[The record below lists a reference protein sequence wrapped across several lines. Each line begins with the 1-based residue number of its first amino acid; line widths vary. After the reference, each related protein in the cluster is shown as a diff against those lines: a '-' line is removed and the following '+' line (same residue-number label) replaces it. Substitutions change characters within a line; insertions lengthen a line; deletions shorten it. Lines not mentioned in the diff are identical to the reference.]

1 LLAGRQ
7 QQAHDL
13 RLTLYLIP
21 PLKKETAAKVSGN
34 LFDIEVTSKLARYIK
49 PYRGFFILEIALT
62 ILVALLATIKP
73 FIIQHIIDHEVAHK
87 DLPGL
92 YLMVGLLL
100 FILVVH
106 VVISYAN
113 TYLADWLGQS
123 IIRDIRIKLYAHIMR
138 FRLSFFD
145 KTPIGRLVT
154 RNISDIETLSN
165 FTSEGLA
172 GILGDLLQLTFI
184 LGFMLYINWKL
195 TLISLCVLPLLL
207 ISTYVFKENIKGS
220 FNQVRVAV
228 SNLNTFV
235 QEHITGMA
243 VVQIFNSEER
253 EYKKFESINKEHR
266 DANLKSVHYYS
277 IYFPIAEIIGAV
289 SLGLLVW
296 YGSKQVL
303 SSEIEPGVITSFIMY
318 ISMFFRPI
326 RMIADRFNTLQL
338 AVISADRIF
347 KLLEDNE
354 EIADNGTVQK
364 QIEGEVTFD
373 HVSFGYESDRFVLKD
388 ISFTVKKGQTYALVG
403 PTGAGKSSII
413 NLISRLYDIQK
424 GSILIDGVDVRD
436 YELSNLR
443 AQIGTVLQDVFLFSD
458 SIRNN
463 ITLHNPDISDE
474 QIWRA
479 AELVGAAPFIRQ
491 LHGQLDYMVMERGGS
506 LSVGQRQLISFIR
519 TLVYDP
525 KIIILDEA
533 TSSIDGE
540 TEELIQEAILKLMKG
555 RTAIVIAHRLSTVQ
569 HADTI
574 LVIEKG
580 EIKER
585 GTHRDLIRQ
594 GGIYSQMA
602 TVQFKVEI

>member
-1 LLAGRQ
+1 M
-7 QQAHDL
+7 
-13 RLTLYLIP
+13 
-21 PLKKETAAKVSGN
+21 KKETAAKVSGN

-62 ILVALLATIKP
+62 ILVALLATVKP
-73 FIIQHIIDHEVAHK
+73 FIIQHIIDNEIANKDLHGLYTMIALLFVILVAHV
-87 DLPGL
+87 
-92 YLMVGLLL
+92 MV
-100 FILVVH
+100 
-106 VVISYAN
+106 SYAN

-172 GILGDLLQLTFI
+172 GIFGDLMQLALI

-195 TLISLCVLPLLL
+195 TLISLCVLPFLL
-207 ISTYVFKENIKGS
+207 ISTYVFKESIKGS
-220 FNQVRVAV
+220 FNLVRVAV

-253 EYKKFESINKEHR
+253 EYKKFESINKDHR

-303 SSEIEPGVITSFIMY
+303 SGEIDKPGVITSFIMY

-354 EIADNGTVQK
+354 EIAENGTVQK
-364 QIEGEVTFD
+364 HIEGEVTFD
-373 HVSFGYESDRFVLKD
+373 HVSFGYEPDRFVLKD
-388 ISFTVKKGQTYALVG
+388 ISFTVKQGQTYALVG

-424 GSILIDGVDVRD
+424 GAIRIDGVNVRD

-463 ITLHNPDISDE
+463 ITLHNPDITDE
-474 QIWRA
+474 QIWKA

-491 LHGQLDYMVMERGGS
+491 LHGQLDYKVMERGGT

-602 TVQFKVEI
+602 TVQFKIEN

>member
-1 LLAGRQ
+1 M
-7 QQAHDL
+7 
-13 RLTLYLIP
+13 
-21 PLKKETAAKVSGN
+21 KKETAAKVSGN
-34 LFDIEVTSKLARYIK
+34 VFDIEVTTKLARYIK
-49 PYRGFFILEIALT
+49 PYRGLFILEILLT
-62 ILVALLATIKP
+62 IVVAILATVKPYIVQYAIDHQIAEGDVTGLYYMIALLL
-73 FIIQHIIDHEVAHK
+73 V
-87 DLPGL
+87 
-92 YLMVGLLL
+92 
-100 FILVVH
+100 ILVVH
-106 VVISYAN
+106 TVISYVN
-113 TYLADWLGQS
+113 IYLADWLGQS
-123 IIRDIRIKLYAHIMR
+123 IIRDIRIKLYAHLMR

-172 GILGDLLQLTFI
+172 GILGDVLQLAFI
-184 LGFMLYINWKL
+184 LCFMLYMNWKL
-195 TLISLCVLPLLL
+195 TLISLSVLPILL
-207 ISTYVFKENIKGS
+207 ISTYVFKESIKHS
-220 FNQVRVAV
+220 FNLVRTAV

-253 EYKKFESINKEHR
+253 EYKKFEAINEEHR
-266 DANLKSVHYYS
+266 DANLKSVLYYS
-277 IYFPIAEIIGAV
+277 IYFPIAEIIAASGI
-289 SLGLLVW
+289 GLLVW
-296 YGSKQVL
+296 MGSKEVL
-303 SSEIEPGVITSFIMY
+303 AGYTTAGTLISFIMY
-318 ISMFFRPI
+318 LSMFFRPI

-338 AVISADRIF
+338 AAVSADRIF
-347 KLLEDNE
+347 KLLEDEE
-354 EIADNGTVQK
+354 EIAENGTVK
-364 QIEGEVTFD
+364 KEIVGEVAFNQ
-373 HVSFGYESDRFVLKD
+373 VSFGYDPEHFVLKD
-388 ISFTVKKGQTYALVG
+388 ISFTVKKGQTFALVG
-403 PTGAGKSSII
+403 PTGAGKSSVI

-424 GSILIDGVDVRD
+424 GEILIDGVNVRD
-436 YELSNLR
+436 YELGNLR

-463 ITLHNPDISDE
+463 ITLHNPSISDE
-474 QIWRA
+474 QIWEA

-491 LHGQLDYMVMERGGS
+491 LHGQLDYRVMERGGT

-585 GTHRDLIRQ
+585 GNHKELIKL
-594 GGIYSQMA
+594 GGIYSKMA
-602 TVQFKVEI
+602 TVQFKSEI

>member
-1 LLAGRQ
+1 M
-7 QQAHDL
+7 
-13 RLTLYLIP
+13 
-21 PLKKETAAKVSGN
+21 KKETAAKVSGN
-34 LFDIEVTSKLARYIK
+34 LFDIQVTSKLARYIK
-49 PYRGFFILEIALT
+49 PYRGLFILEIFLT
-62 ILVALLATIKP
+62 IVVALLATVKP
-73 FIIQHIIDHEVAHK
+73 YIVQYTIDHQIASGDVM
-87 DLPGL
+87 GL
-92 YLMVGLLL
+92 YYMIGLLL
-100 FILVVH
+100 IILIVH
-106 VVISYAN
+106 TIISYAN

-123 IIRDIRIKLYAHIMR
+123 IIRDIRIKLYAHLMR

-172 GILGDLLQLTFI
+172 GILGDVLQLAFI
-184 LGFMLYINWKL
+184 LSFMLYMNWKL
-195 TLISLCVLPLLL
+195 TLISLSVLPILL
-207 ISTYVFKENIKGS
+207 ISTYVFKESIKHS
-220 FNQVRVAV
+220 FNLVRTAV

-253 EYKKFESINKEHR
+253 EYKKFEAINEEHR
-266 DANLKSVHYYS
+266 DANLKSVLYYS
-277 IYFPIAEIIGAV
+277 IYFPIAEIIGA
-289 SLGLLVW
+289 SGIGLLVW
-296 YGSKQVL
+296 MGSKEVL
-303 SSEIEPGVITSFIMY
+303 SGYTTAGTLISFIMY

-338 AVISADRIF
+338 AAVSADRIF
-347 KLLEDNE
+347 ILLEDND
-354 EIADNGTVQK
+354 EIAENGTLQK
-364 QIEGEVTFD
+364 TNIEGEVTFD
-373 HVSFGYESDRFVLKD
+373 HVSFGYDDDRYVLKD
-388 ISFTVKKGQTYALVG
+388 ISFTVHKGQTFALVG

-424 GSILIDGVDVRD
+424 GKILIDGIDVRQF
-436 YELSNLR
+436 ELSNLR

-463 ITLHNPDISDE
+463 ITLHNPDISDA
-474 QIWRA
+474 QIWEA

-491 LHGQLDYMVMERGGS
+491 LHGQLDYKVMERGGT

-574 LVIEKG
+574 LVIEQG

-585 GTHRDLIRQ
+585 GNHQQLLQ
-594 GGIYSQMA
+594 LGGIYSQMA
-602 TVQFKVEI
+602 TVQFKNSEQSSVDSGQ

>member
-1 LLAGRQ
+1 M
-7 QQAHDL
+7 
-13 RLTLYLIP
+13 
-21 PLKKETAAKVSGN
+21 KKETAAKVSGN

-49 PYRGFFILEIALT
+49 PYRGFFILEIVLT
-62 ILVALLATIKP
+62 ILVALLATVKP
-73 FIIQHIIDHEVAHK
+73 LIIQHIIDNEIANK
-87 DLPGL
+87 NLPGL
-92 YLMVGLLL
+92 YFMIGLLL
-100 FILVVH
+100 MILVVH

-172 GILGDLLQLTFI
+172 GIFGDFLQLSFI

-207 ISTYVFKENIKGS
+207 ISTYVFKESIKGS
-220 FNQVRVAV
+220 FNMVRVAV

-296 YGSKQVL
+296 YGSKKVL

-347 KLLEDNE
+347 KLLEDTQ
-354 EIADNGTVQK
+354 EIAENGTVQK
-364 QIEGEVTFD
+364 QIKGEVTFD
-373 HVSFGYESDRFVLKD
+373 QVYFGYETDRFVLKN
-388 ISFTVKKGQTYALVG
+388 ISFTVKQGQTYALVG

-424 GSILIDGVDVRD
+424 GSILIDGVNVKD

-463 ITLHNPDISDE
+463 ITLHNPDIRDE

-491 LHGQLDYMVMERGGS
+491 LHGQLDYEVMERGGT

-569 HADTI
+569 HADAI
-574 LVIEKG
+574 LVIENG

-585 GTHRDLIRQ
+585 GNHQDLLRL
-594 GGIYSQMA
+594 GGIYAQMA
-602 TVQFKVEI
+602 TVQFKQSV

>member
-1 LLAGRQ
+1 M
-7 QQAHDL
+7 
-13 RLTLYLIP
+13 
-21 PLKKETAAKVSGN
+21 KKETAAKVSGN

-49 PYRGFFILEIALT
+49 PYRGLFILELLLTVVVAALATVKPFIVQYTIDHQIADGDMMGLYYM
-62 ILVALLATIKP
+62 VALLLA
-73 FIIQHIIDHEVAHK
+73 
-87 DLPGL
+87 
-92 YLMVGLLL
+92 
-100 FILVVH
+100 ILVVH
-106 VVISYAN
+106 TLLSYAN

-123 IIRDIRIKLYAHIMR
+123 IIRDIRIKLYAHLMR

-172 GILGDLLQLTFI
+172 GILGDVLQLAFI
-184 LGFMLYINWKL
+184 LSFMLYMNWKL
-195 TLISLCVLPLLL
+195 TLISLSVLPILL
-207 ISTYVFKENIKGS
+207 ISTYVFKESIKHS
-220 FNQVRVAV
+220 FNLVRTAV

-253 EYKKFESINKEHR
+253 EYKKFETINKEHR
-266 DANLKSVHYYS
+266 DANLKSVLYYS
-277 IYFPIAEIIGAV
+277 IYFPIAEIIGA
-289 SLGLLVW
+289 SAAGLLVW
-296 YGSKQVL
+296 MGSEEVL
-303 SSEIEPGVITSFIMY
+303 SGYTSAGTLIAFIMY

-347 KLLEDNE
+347 KLLEDNT

-364 QIEGEVTFD
+364 NIAGEVTFD
-373 HVSFGYESDRFVLKD
+373 HVSFGYDAEHFVLKD
-388 ISFTVKKGQTYALVG
+388 INFTVKEGQTYALVG
-403 PTGAGKSSII
+403 PTGAGKSSVI

-424 GSILIDGVDVRD
+424 GAILIDGVNVRD

-443 AQIGTVLQDVFLFSD
+443 SQIGTVLQDVFLFSD

-463 ITLHNPDISDE
+463 ITLYNPDISDK
-474 QIWRA
+474 QIWEA

-491 LHGQLDYMVMERGGS
+491 LHGQLDYLVMERGGT

-540 TEELIQEAILKLMKG
+540 TEELIQDAILKLMKG

-585 GTHRDLIRQ
+585 GNHRELIRQ
-594 GGIYSQMA
+594 GGIYSKMA
-602 TVQFKVEI
+602 SVQFKVEN

>member
-1 LLAGRQ
+1 M
-7 QQAHDL
+7 
-13 RLTLYLIP
+13 
-21 PLKKETAAKVSGN
+21 KKETAAKVSGN
-34 LFDIEVTSKLARYIK
+34 LFDIEVTSKLARYIR
-49 PYRGFFILEIALT
+49 PYRGLFILELILT
-62 ILVALLATIKP
+62 VVVAALATVKP
-73 FIIQHIIDHEVAHK
+73 YIVQYTIDHQIAGG
-87 DLPGL
+87 D
-92 YLMVGLLL
+92 MVGLYYMIALL
-100 FILVVH
+100 LIILVVH
-106 VVISYAN
+106 TLLSYGN

-123 IIRDIRIKLYAHIMR
+123 IIRDIRIKLYAHLMR

-172 GILGDLLQLTFI
+172 GILGDVLQLAFI
-184 LGFMLYINWKL
+184 LSFMLYMNWKL
-195 TLISLCVLPLLL
+195 TLISLSVLPILL
-207 ISTYVFKENIKGS
+207 ISTYVFKESIKHS
-220 FNQVRVAV
+220 FNLVRTAV

-266 DANLKSVHYYS
+266 DANLKSVLYYS
-277 IYFPIAEIIGAV
+277 IYFPIAEIIGA
-289 SLGLLVW
+289 SGIGLLVW
-296 YGSKQVL
+296 MGSKEVL
-303 SSEIEPGVITSFIMY
+303 AGYTTAGTLISFIMY

-338 AVISADRIF
+338 AAVSADRIF

-364 QIEGEVTFD
+364 TIAGEVTFD
-373 HVSFGYESDRFVLKD
+373 HVSFGYDPEHFVLKD
-388 ISFTVKKGQTYALVG
+388 ISFTVKEGQTFALVG
-403 PTGAGKSSII
+403 PTGAGKSSVI

-424 GSILIDGVDVRD
+424 GSILIDGVNVRD

-443 AQIGTVLQDVFLFSD
+443 SQIGTVLQDVFLFSD

-474 QIWRA
+474 QIWEA

-491 LHGQLDYMVMERGGS
+491 LHGQLDYLVMERGGT

-585 GTHRDLIRQ
+585 GNHKELIRL
-594 GGIYSQMA
+594 GGIYSKMA

>member
-1 LLAGRQ
+1 M
-7 QQAHDL
+7 
-13 RLTLYLIP
+13 
-21 PLKKETAAKVSGN
+21 KKETAAKVSGN

-49 PYRGFFILEIALT
+49 PYRGLFILELLLTVVVAALATVKPYIVQYTIDHQIAVGDMMGLYYM
-62 ILVALLATIKP
+62 VALLLA
-73 FIIQHIIDHEVAHK
+73 
-87 DLPGL
+87 
-92 YLMVGLLL
+92 
-100 FILVVH
+100 ILVLH
-106 VVISYAN
+106 TLLSYAN

-123 IIRDIRIKLYAHIMR
+123 IIRDIRIKLYAHLMR

-172 GILGDLLQLTFI
+172 GILGDVLQLAFI
-184 LGFMLYINWKL
+184 LSFMLYMNWKL
-195 TLISLCVLPLLL
+195 TLISLSVLPILL
-207 ISTYVFKENIKGS
+207 ISTYVFKESIKHS
-220 FNQVRVAV
+220 FNLVRTAV

-266 DANLKSVHYYS
+266 DANLKSVLYYS
-277 IYFPIAEIIGAV
+277 IYFPIAEIIGA
-289 SLGLLVW
+289 SAAGLLVW
-296 YGSKQVL
+296 MGSKEVL
-303 SSEIEPGVITSFIMY
+303 AGYTTAGTLISFIMY

-338 AVISADRIF
+338 AAVSADRIF
-347 KLLEDNE
+347 KLLEDKE
-354 EIADNGTVQK
+354 EIAENGTVQK
-364 QIEGEVTFD
+364 NIAGEVTFD
-373 HVSFGYESDRFVLKD
+373 HVSFGYDAEHFVLKD
-388 ISFTVKKGQTYALVG
+388 ISFTVKEGQTFALVG
-403 PTGAGKSSII
+403 PTGAGKSSVI

-424 GSILIDGVDVRD
+424 GAILIDGVDVRD

-443 AQIGTVLQDVFLFSD
+443 SQIGTVLQDVFLFSD

-474 QIWRA
+474 RIWEA

-491 LHGQLDYMVMERGGS
+491 LHGQLDYPVMERGGT

-585 GTHRDLIRQ
+585 GSHKELVRL
-594 GGIYSQMA
+594 GGIYSKMA
-602 TVQFKVEI
+602 TVQFKVEN

>member
-1 LLAGRQ
+1 M
-7 QQAHDL
+7 
-13 RLTLYLIP
+13 
-21 PLKKETAAKVSGN
+21 KKETAVKVSGN
-34 LFDIEVTSKLARYIK
+34 LFDLEVTSKLARYIK
-49 PYRGFFILEIALT
+49 PYRGLFVLEILLT
-62 ILVALLATIKP
+62 IVVAALATVKPYIVQYTIDHQIAAGDVMGLYYMIALLLA
-73 FIIQHIIDHEVAHK
+73 
-87 DLPGL
+87 
-92 YLMVGLLL
+92 
-100 FILVVH
+100 ILVIH
-106 VVISYAN
+106 TIISYAN

-123 IIRDIRIKLYAHIMR
+123 IIRDIRIKLYAHLMR

-172 GILGDLLQLTFI
+172 GILGDVLQLVFI
-184 LGFMLYINWKL
+184 LSFMLYMNWKL
-195 TLISLCVLPLLL
+195 TLISLSVLPVLL
-207 ISTYVFKENIKGS
+207 ISTYVFKESIKHS
-220 FNQVRVAV
+220 FNLVRTAV

-253 EYKKFESINKEHR
+253 EYKKFEAINTEHR
-266 DANLKSVHYYS
+266 DANLKSVLYYS
-277 IYFPIAEIIGAV
+277 IYFPIAEIIGA
-289 SLGLLVW
+289 SGIGLLVW
-296 YGSKQVL
+296 IGSKEVL
-303 SSEIEPGVITSFIMY
+303 SGYTTAGTLISFIMY

-326 RMIADRFNTLQL
+326 RMIADRFNVLQL
-338 AVISADRIF
+338 AAISADRIF

-354 EIADNGTVQK
+354 EIVENGTVEK
-364 QIEGEVTFD
+364 QIKGEVTFD
-373 HVSFGYESDRFVLKD
+373 HVFFAYEEDRFVLKD
-388 ISFTVKKGQTYALVG
+388 ISFTVKEGQTFALVG
-403 PTGAGKSSII
+403 HTGAGKSSVI

-424 GSILIDGVDVRD
+424 GQILIDGINVSD

-443 AQIGTVLQDVFLFSD
+443 AQIGILMQDVFLFSD

-463 ITLHNPDISDE
+463 ITLHNPNISDE
-474 QIWRA
+474 QIWEA
-479 AELVGAAPFIRQ
+479 AELVGAAPFIRR
-491 LHGQLDYMVMERGGS
+491 LNGQLDYLVMERGGT

-574 LVIEKG
+574 LVIDKG

-585 GTHRDLIRQ
+585 GNHQELIKL
-594 GGIYSQMA
+594 GGIYAQMA
-602 TVQFKVEI
+602 TVQFKVGI

>member
-1 LLAGRQ
+1 
-7 QQAHDL
+7 
-13 RLTLYLIP
+13 
-21 PLKKETAAKVSGN
+21 LKKETAAKVSGN

-62 ILVALLATIKP
+62 ILVALLATVKP
-73 FIIQHIIDHEVAHK
+73 FIIQHIIDNEIANKDLHGLYTMIALLFVILVAHV
-87 DLPGL
+87 
-92 YLMVGLLL
+92 MV
-100 FILVVH
+100 
-106 VVISYAN
+106 SYAN

-172 GILGDLLQLTFI
+172 GIFGDLMQLALI

-195 TLISLCVLPLLL
+195 TLISLCVLPFLL
-207 ISTYVFKENIKGS
+207 ISTYVFKESIKGS
-220 FNQVRVAV
+220 FNLVRVAV

-253 EYKKFESINKEHR
+253 EYKKFESINKDHR

-303 SSEIEPGVITSFIMY
+303 SGEIDKPGVITSFIMY

-354 EIADNGTVQK
+354 EIAENGTVQK
-364 QIEGEVTFD
+364 HIEGEVTFD
-373 HVSFGYESDRFVLKD
+373 HVSFGYEPDRFVLKD
-388 ISFTVKKGQTYALVG
+388 ISFTVKQGQTYALVG

-424 GSILIDGVDVRD
+424 GAIRIDGVNVRD

-463 ITLHNPDISDE
+463 ITLHNPDITDE
-474 QIWRA
+474 QIWKA

-491 LHGQLDYMVMERGGS
+491 LHGQLDYKVMERGGT

-602 TVQFKVEI
+602 TVQFKIEN

>member
-1 LLAGRQ
+1 M
-7 QQAHDL
+7 
-13 RLTLYLIP
+13 
-21 PLKKETAAKVSGN
+21 KKETAVKVGGN
-34 LFDIEVTSKLARYIK
+34 LFDIRVTSKLARYIK
-49 PYRGFFILEIALT
+49 PYRGLFILEIFLT
-62 ILVALLATIKP
+62 VVVAVLATVKP
-73 FIIQHIIDHEVAHK
+73 YIVQYTIDHPIASGDVI
-87 DLPGL
+87 GL
-92 YLMVGLLL
+92 YYMIGILL
-100 FILVVH
+100 FTLVIH
-106 VVISYAN
+106 TFISYAN

-123 IIRDIRIKLYAHIMR
+123 IIRDIRIKLYAHLMR

-172 GILGDLLQLTFI
+172 GILGDVLQLMFI
-184 LGFMLYINWKL
+184 LSFMLYMNWKL
-195 TLISLCVLPLLL
+195 TLISLSVLPILL
-207 ISTYVFKENIKGS
+207 ISTYVFKESIKHS
-220 FNQVRVAV
+220 FNLVRTAV

-243 VVQIFNSEER
+243 IVQIFNSEDR
-253 EYKKFESINKEHR
+253 EYKKFEAINAEHR
-266 DANLKSVHYYS
+266 DANLKSVLYYS
-277 IYFPIAEIIGAV
+277 IYFPIAEIIGA
-289 SLGLLVW
+289 SGIGLLVW
-296 YGSKQVL
+296 MGSKEVL
-303 SSEIEPGVITSFIMY
+303 AGYTTAGTLISFIMY

-338 AVISADRIF
+338 AVVSADRIF
-347 KLLEDNE
+347 TLLEDHS
-354 EIADNGTVQK
+354 EIVANGTLK
-364 QIEGEVTFD
+364 KNIEGEVTFD
-373 HVSFGYESDRFVLKD
+373 HVSFGYDKEHDVLKD
-388 ISFTVKKGQTYALVG
+388 ISFTVKQGQTYALVG

-424 GSILIDGVDVRD
+424 GEIRIDGVNVRD
-436 YELSNLR
+436 FELSNLR
-443 AQIGTVLQDVFLFSD
+443 SQIGTVLQDVFLFSD

-463 ITLHNPDISDE
+463 ITLDNPDISDE
-474 QIWRA
+474 QIWKA

-491 LHGQLDYMVMERGGS
+491 LHGQLDYMVMERGGT

-574 LVIEKG
+574 LVIENG

-585 GTHRDLIRQ
+585 GTHHQLLQ
-594 GGIYSQMA
+594 QNGIYSQMA
-602 TVQFKVEI
+602 TVQFKQTV

>member
-1 LLAGRQ
+1 M
-7 QQAHDL
+7 
-13 RLTLYLIP
+13 
-21 PLKKETAAKVSGN
+21 
-34 LFDIEVTSKLARYIK
+34 EVTSKLARYIK

-73 FIIQHIIDHEVAHK
+73 FIIQHIIDNEIANK

-92 YLMVGLLL
+92 YLIIALLMV
-100 FILVVH
+100 ILVAH
-106 VVISYAN
+106 VIVSYAN

-172 GILGDLLQLTFI
+172 GILGDLLQLSLI
-184 LGFMLYINWKL
+184 VGFMLYINWKL
-195 TLISLCVLPLLL
+195 TLISLCVLPFLL
-207 ISTYVFKENIKGS
+207 ISTYVFKESIKGS
-220 FNQVRVAV
+220 FNMVRVAV

-277 IYFPIAEIIGAV
+277 IYFPIAEIISAV

-303 SSEIEPGVITSFIMY
+303 SSEIELGVITSFIMY
-318 ISMFFRPI
+318 IYMFFRPI

-347 KLLEDNE
+347 KLLEDDE
-354 EIADNGTVQK
+354 EIAENGTVQK
-364 QIEGEVTFD
+364 DIKGEVTFD
-373 HVSFGYESDRFVLKD
+373 HVSFGYEPDRFVLKD
-388 ISFTVKKGQTYALVG
+388 ISFTVKQGQTYALVG
-403 PTGAGKSSII
+403 PTGAGKSSVI

-424 GSILIDGVDVRD
+424 GSILIDGVNVRD

-463 ITLHNPDISDE
+463 ITLHNPDMTDE

-491 LHGQLDYMVMERGGS
+491 LHGQLDYKVMERGGT

-569 HADTI
+569 HADNI

-585 GTHRDLIRQ
+585 GNHKELIKL
-594 GGIYSQMA
+594 GGIYAQMA
-602 TVQFKVEI
+602 TVQFKVEV

>member
-1 LLAGRQ
+1 
-7 QQAHDL
+7 
-13 RLTLYLIP
+13 
-21 PLKKETAAKVSGN
+21 LKKETAAKVSGN

-49 PYRGFFILEIALT
+49 PYRGLFILEILLT
-62 ILVALLATIKP
+62 IVVAALATVKPYIVQYTIDHQIAAGDVMGLYYMIALLLA
-73 FIIQHIIDHEVAHK
+73 V
-87 DLPGL
+87 
-92 YLMVGLLL
+92 
-100 FILVVH
+100 LVVH
-106 VVISYAN
+106 TLISYAN

-123 IIRDIRIKLYAHIMR
+123 IIRDIRIKLYAHLMR

-172 GILGDLLQLTFI
+172 GILGDVLQLAFI
-184 LGFMLYINWKL
+184 LTFMLYMNWKL
-195 TLISLCVLPLLL
+195 TLISLSVLPILL
-207 ISTYVFKENIKGS
+207 ISTYVFKESIKHS
-220 FNQVRVAV
+220 FNLVRTAV

-253 EYKKFESINKEHR
+253 EYKKFEAINKEHR
-266 DANLKSVHYYS
+266 DANLKSVLYYS
-277 IYFPIAEIIGAV
+277 IYFPIAEIIGA
-289 SLGLLVW
+289 SGIGLLVW
-296 YGSKQVL
+296 MGSKEVL
-303 SSEIEPGVITSFIMY
+303 AGYTTAGTLISFIMY

-364 QIEGEVTFD
+364 SIAGEVTFD
-373 HVSFGYESDRFVLKD
+373 HVSFGYDDEHLVLKD
-388 ISFTVKKGQTYALVG
+388 ISFTVKEGQTFALVG
-403 PTGAGKSSII
+403 PTGAGKSSVI

-424 GSILIDGVDVRD
+424 GAILIDGVNVRD

-443 AQIGTVLQDVFLFSD
+443 SQIGTVLQDVFLFSD

-463 ITLHNPDISDE
+463 ITLHNPAISDE
-474 QIWRA
+474 QIWQA

-491 LHGQLDYMVMERGGS
+491 LHGQLDYLVMERGGT

-569 HADTI
+569 HADNI

-585 GTHRDLIRQ
+585 GSHKELIKL

-602 TVQFKVEI
+602 TVQFKVEN

>member
-1 LLAGRQ
+1 
-7 QQAHDL
+7 
-13 RLTLYLIP
+13 
-21 PLKKETAAKVSGN
+21 LKKETAVKVGGN
-34 LFDIEVTSKLARYIK
+34 LFDIRVTSKLARYIK
-49 PYRGFFILEIALT
+49 PYRGLFILEIFLT
-62 ILVALLATIKP
+62 VVVAVLATVKP
-73 FIIQHIIDHEVAHK
+73 YIVQYTIDHPIASGDVI
-87 DLPGL
+87 GL
-92 YLMVGLLL
+92 YYMIGILL
-100 FILVVH
+100 FTLVIH
-106 VVISYAN
+106 TFISYAN

-123 IIRDIRIKLYAHIMR
+123 IIRDIRIKLYAHLMR

-172 GILGDLLQLTFI
+172 GILGDVLQLMFI
-184 LGFMLYINWKL
+184 LSFMLYMNWKL
-195 TLISLCVLPLLL
+195 TLISLSVLPILL
-207 ISTYVFKENIKGS
+207 ISTYVFKESIKHS
-220 FNQVRVAV
+220 FNLVRTAV

-243 VVQIFNSEER
+243 IVQIFNSEDR
-253 EYKKFESINKEHR
+253 EYKKFEAINAEHR
-266 DANLKSVHYYS
+266 DANLKSVLYYS
-277 IYFPIAEIIGAV
+277 IYFPIAEIIGA
-289 SLGLLVW
+289 SGIGLLVW
-296 YGSKQVL
+296 MGSKEVL
-303 SSEIEPGVITSFIMY
+303 AGYTTAGTLISFIMY

-338 AVISADRIF
+338 AVVSADRIF
-347 KLLEDNE
+347 TLLEDHS
-354 EIADNGTVQK
+354 EIVANGTLK
-364 QIEGEVTFD
+364 KNIEGEVTFD
-373 HVSFGYESDRFVLKD
+373 HVSFGYDKEHDVLKD
-388 ISFTVKKGQTYALVG
+388 ISFTVKQGQTYALVG

-424 GSILIDGVDVRD
+424 GEIRIDGVNVRD
-436 YELSNLR
+436 FELSNLR
-443 AQIGTVLQDVFLFSD
+443 SQIGTVLQDVFLFSD

-463 ITLHNPDISDE
+463 ITLDNPDISDE
-474 QIWRA
+474 QIWKA

-491 LHGQLDYMVMERGGS
+491 LHGQLDYMVMERGGT

-574 LVIEKG
+574 LVIENG

-585 GTHRDLIRQ
+585 GTHHQLLQ
-594 GGIYSQMA
+594 QNGIYSQMA
-602 TVQFKVEI
+602 TVQFKQTV